1 MIQFRDYQET
11 IAKQAAYSLLAH
23 NIAYLAMEVRTG
35 KTITALYAADMFD
48 AHNVL
53 FVTKKKA
60 IPSIEADYECLRPLS
75 YTMTVTNFESAHKVT
90 GKFDLVII
98 DEAHSIGSFPKPSER
113 AKVLK
118 VLCEGLP
125 IIYLSGTPSPE
136 SYSQLYHQLWVS
148 SFSPWN
154 EYKSFYKWA
163 KEFVHVVPKKINGY
177 TINDYNNANQGKIKP
192 CIERF
197 MFTYTQSQAGFNQAI
212 REEIIKVPMKHE
224 TNSLLVSLKK
234 DKVAYLGEAAI
245 LADSPATLLTKLHQ
259 VSSGTVIDTDGI
271 YHIIDRSKAITVR
284 NRFIGQKIAI
294 FYVFKSE
301 LEMLKEIFPKWTDS
315 PEEFQASSNKVFLG
329 QFRSAREGVRLDTA
343 DALIFFNME
352 FSYLSWEQAK
362 NRLQSKERTKEAVIY
377 LIQSD
382 CGIEQYVYDAV
393 MSKTDFTL
401 SYYGKTTKNKEAG
414 EQHTGTYHK
423 TA

>member
-11 IAKQAAYSLLAH
+11 IAKQAAYSLLAN

-60 IPSIEADYECLRPLS
+60 IASIEADYESLRPLS
-75 YTMTVTNFESAHKVT
+75 YTITVTNFESVHKVA

-113 AKVLK
+113 AKILK
-118 VLCEGLP
+118 QLCEGLP

-136 SYSQLYHQLWVS
+136 SYSQLYHQLWIS
-148 SFSPWN
+148 SFSPWK
-154 EYKSFYKWA
+154 EYKTFYKWA
-163 KEFVHVVPKKINGY
+163 KEFVRVVPKKINGY
-177 TINDYNNANQGKIKP
+177 NINDYNNADYDKIKSY
-192 CIERF
+192 IECF
-197 MFTYTQSQAGFNQAI
+197 MLTYTQSQAGFNQTI
-212 REEIIKVPMKHE
+212 REEIMRVSMRNE
-224 TNSLLVSLKK
+224 TRSLLEVLKK
-234 DKVAYLGEAAI
+234 DKVAHYGDAVI

-259 VSSGTVIDTDGI
+259 ISSGTVIDADGN
-271 YHIIDRSKAITVR
+271 YHIIDRSKAIAVR
-284 NRFIGQKIAI
+284 EKFTGRKIAV

-301 LEMLKEIFPKWTDS
+301 LEMLKEIFPEWTDS
-315 PEEFQASSNKVFLG
+315 PEEFQTSSNKVFLG

-352 FSYLSWEQAK
+352 FSYLSWEQTK

-382 CGIEQYVYDAV
+382 CGIEQHIYDAV
-393 MSKTDFTL
+393 MNKTDFTL
-401 SYYGKTTKNKEAG
+401 SHYGKATKATGKL
-414 EQHTGTYHK
+414 HTSSYHK